1 MTTQTLK
8 RKKSGPPSSE
18 DPSEETT
25 EAPLPLL
32 TLLTHP
38 RVQLAVANYGA
49 LCLLDIAYRAV
60 QPLFFA
66 TPRALGGLG
75 LPPKT
80 IGLILG
86 SFGVLNGALQ
96 ALWFAPLV
104 RRFGPKRVYLAGMGA
119 FLPMWVLFPVI
130 GALAQKQGMSPLVW
144 TAVMLQQVASVVMDT
159 AYGAFLSQ
167 GYLEECSAMP
177 SMLGCIFM
185 YITSSAPNKSSLGG
199 TNGIGQLVAAF
210 VRAIGPASATS
221 LFAVSLERNWLGGNA
236 VWLILIAL
244 SCILWTVSIP
254 LPTETWPRHGDPQGE
269 DDLCSADE
277 NACRG

>member
-1 MTTQTLK
+1 M
-8 RKKSGPPSSE
+8 
-18 DPSEETT
+18 
-25 EAPLPLL
+25 
-32 TLLTHP
+32 
-38 RVQLAVANYGA
+38 QLAVANYGA

-86 SFGVLNGALQ
+86 SFGILNGALQ

-119 FLPMWVLFPVI
+119 FLPMWTLFPVI
-130 GALAQKQGMSPLVW
+130 GALAERRGMSPLVW

-159 AYGAFLSQ
+159 AYGASSSLKP
-167 GYLEECSAMP
+167 GYCEGRLTSVP
-177 SMLGCIFM
+177 GCIFM

-199 TNGIGQLVAAF
+199 TNGIGQFVAAF

-221 LFAVSLERNWLGGNA
+221 LFAVSLERKWLGGNA
-236 VWLILIAL
+236 VWIILIAL
-244 SCILWTVSIP
+244 SCVLLTVSIP
-254 LPTETWPRHGDPQGE
+254 LPKETWARHGDPQA
-269 DDLCSADE
+269 ADVPCGQAGD
-277 NACRG
+277 ACRS